1 MPDCPIVVTWQ
12 LRLGLVLGLVLLAG
26 CATIPPEHTGNLCA
40 VFEQNKSWYR
50 EAKRAQERRG
60 TPIHVAMAIMEKE
73 SAFNAHART
82 RRAYLLWVIPWG
94 HVTTAYGYAQAKD
107 ETWAWYQQQ
116 TGRHAASRSDF
127 GDAVDFIAWYV
138 AMAHRE
144 LGLSKWDAYSQY
156 LAYHEGLTGY
166 RRRTYRSRPG
176 LQSRAAAVR
185 TLALQYARQL
195 HSCAAELERGGW
207 WPFW

>member
-1 MPDCPIVVTWQ
+1 VIDR
-12 LRLGLVLGLVLLAG
+12 LRPGLLAGLVLLAG
-26 CATIPPEHTGNLCA
+26 CATMPPEHTSNLCS
-40 VFEQNKSWYR
+40 VFQQNKSWYR
-50 EAKRAQERRG
+50 DARRAQQRHG
-60 TPIHVAMAIMEKE
+60 TPIHVTMAIMEKE

-82 RRAYLLWVIPWG
+82 RRTYFLGLIPTG

-116 TGRHAASRSDF
+116 TGHHGASRSDF

-138 AMAHRE
+138 AVAHRE

-156 LAYHEGLTGY
+156 LAYHEGLGGY
-166 RRRTYRSRPG
+166 RRRTYRKQPG
-176 LQSRAAAVR
+176 LESRAAAVKS
-185 TLALQYARQL
+185 LSLQYARQL
-195 HSCAAELERGGW
+195 RSCAAELERGGW